1 MGKKLLLDYEDE
13 SPYYYLGVSSN
24 IRDYQM
30 VFYLIRNLKL
40 QFKHVEAFRFKKG
53 TQDLEYALYLYSDDE
68 NMVNYYL
75 ISNKF
80 NANRLNP
87 DFKHLDFFIILEGDV
102 DDNFVSNLAKMVKQ
116 IPQVI
121 FTTPLEATKFE
132 KIQNLR
138 YEFDLHLEKVLKN
151 QIL

>member
-1 MGKKLLLDYEDE
+1 MSKKLLLDYEDE
-13 SPYYYLGVSSN
+13 SPYFYIGVSSN

-30 VFYLIRNLKL
+30 VFYLIKNLKL
-40 QFKHVEAFRFKKG
+40 HFKHVEAFRFKKG
-53 TQDLEYALYLYSDDE
+53 KQNFEYALYLYEDYE
-68 NMVNYYL
+68 NMVNYFL

-87 DFKHLDFFIILEGDV
+87 EFKHLDFFMILEGDV
-102 DDNFVSNLAKMVKQ
+102 DDQFVADLAKSVKQ

-121 FTTPLEATKFE
+121 FTTPLEDTKFE

-138 YEFDLHLEKVLKN
+138 YEFDLHLEKVLKTR
-151 QIL
+151 